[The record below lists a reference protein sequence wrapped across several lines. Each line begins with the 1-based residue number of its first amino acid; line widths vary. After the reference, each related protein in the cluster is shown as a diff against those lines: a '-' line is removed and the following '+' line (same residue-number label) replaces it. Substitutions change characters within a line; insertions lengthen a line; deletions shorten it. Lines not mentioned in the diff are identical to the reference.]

1 MVTVEREGR
10 AAFVVRNAKIY
21 TVDRRQPWASA
32 IAVADGEFVA
42 VGSDAEVRPTVRPD
56 TEIIDARGR
65 TILPGL
71 FDSHC
76 HAFEGARAD
85 LFEVRLSG
93 TDNLEQILNK
103 VRDATKAGIGGLWL
117 KGAGWSLQKLNELSA
132 ESSLAKFDDVTGD
145 RPTVLRDSSHHSMF
159 ANSAAMK
166 AAGIN
171 RNTADVKNGSI
182 VRHADGTLSGIFLE
196 EACALV
202 DKAIPPLN
210 EDEKRRVALR
220 AVSLY
225 NSFGVTG
232 FTYALASE
240 MTMRAFKDL
249 DDAGQLSVWIATCI
263 ATGESIL
270 TPELDGVGAPA
281 IARRAAYRS
290 EHIAVDFAK
299 FFMDGVPGAK
309 TAAFREPYV
318 GAPGVEPHLARP
330 FYKVDELC
338 DLMAP
343 LDRQGI
349 HVKIHAVG
357 DQAIRDT
364 LDAIEKVRQINGQSG
379 PQHSIA
385 HLGYVFDDDIPRL
398 ARLNILADLCPPLWF
413 PNRILENNTAVLGD
427 ERGQRAQ
434 AIGDIVR
441 SGAVSAFG
449 TDWPIVASPSP
460 WPGLS
465 SLITRKDPTG
475 VVGGVF
481 RPDQAL
487 SLEEALPLCTINVAE
502 SMGFGR
508 RTGSIAEGKNADF
521 IVLDRDIFTISPE
534 DIAGTQVLQTY
545 FAGRLVYCPS
555 TAPELSSRS

>member
-1 MVTVEREGR
+1 
-10 AAFVVRNAKIY
+10 
-21 TVDRRQPWASA
+21 
-32 IAVADGEFVA
+32 
-42 VGSDAEVRPTVRPD
+42 
-56 TEIIDARGR
+56 
-65 TILPGL
+65 
-71 FDSHC
+71 
-76 HAFEGARAD
+76 
-85 LFEVRLSG
+85 
-93 TDNLEQILNK
+93 
-103 VRDATKAGIGGLWL
+103 
-117 KGAGWSLQKLNELSA
+117 
-132 ESSLAKFDDVTGD
+132 
-145 RPTVLRDSSHHSMF
+145 MF

-166 AAGIN
+166 AAGIT
-171 RNTADVKNGSI
+171 RDTADVKNGSI
-182 VRHADGTLSGIFLE
+182 VKHPSGALSGIFLE
-196 EACALV
+196 DACALV
-202 DKAIPPLN
+202 DQAIPPLN
-210 EDEKRRVALR
+210 EEEKRRVALH

-240 MTMRAFKDL
+240 MTMQAFKDL
-249 DDAGQLSVWIATCI
+249 DDARELSVWIATCI
-263 ATGESIL
+263 ATRDSIL
-270 TPELDGVGAPA
+270 TPERDGVGASA
-281 IARRAAYRS
+281 IAKRAAYRS

-299 FFMDGVPGAK
+299 FFMDGVPGAR

-318 GAPGVEPHLARP
+318 AAPGAKAHQARS
-330 FYKVDELC
+330 FYGVAELC

-364 LDAIEKVRQINGQSG
+364 LDAIEKVRQINGQPG

-385 HLGYVFDDDIPRL
+385 HLGYVLEDDIPRL

-413 PNRILENNTAVLGD
+413 PNRILQNNTAVLGD

-434 AIGDIVR
+434 SIGDIVR
-441 SGAVSAFG
+441 SGAASAFG

-508 RTGSIAEGKNADF
+508 RTGSIAGGKDADF
-521 IVLDRDIFTISPE
+521 IVLDRDLFAISPE
-534 DIAGTQVLQTY
+534 DIAGTEVLKTY
-545 FAGRLVYCPS
+545 FAGRLVHNADA
-555 TAPELSSRS
+555 TLN